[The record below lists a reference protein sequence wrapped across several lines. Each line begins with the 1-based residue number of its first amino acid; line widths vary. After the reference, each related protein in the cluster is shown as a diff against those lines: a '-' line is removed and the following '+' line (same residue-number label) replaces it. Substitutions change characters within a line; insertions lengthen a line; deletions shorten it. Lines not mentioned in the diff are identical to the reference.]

1 MWKIIVVVY
10 LIGVVFFGSIDYRE
24 DCVRN
29 FGKNILVG
37 ISWPV
42 TIPIVLILVGLGKA
56 ERVECR

>member
-29 FGKNILVG
+29 LWKKYF
-37 ISWPV
+37 SWNFV
-42 TIPIVLILVGLGKA
+42 ASNDSYSFNTCWI
-56 ERVECR
+56 R

>member
-1 MWKIIVVVY
+1 MEDNRGCVFNW
-10 LIGVVFFGSIDYRE
+10 GSFFGSIDYRE

-29 FGKNILVG
+29 LGKNILVG
-37 ISWPV
+37 ISLPV